1 MVLATA
7 GGVAVGQIQWEPHTI
22 AGGEFSAIDAS
33 CVFAID
39 LDGDGDTD
47 ILSASSDDNK
57 IAWYENDGS
66 ENFLSHIISLQ
77 ADGAKSVFAIDM
89 DDDEDIDVLSASAGD
104 NKIAWY
110 ENLGYAGVGDI
121 SLSVPLEFGLGRVY
135 PSPFN
140 TQTTIPFTLGRAGR
154 VKLEIFDITGRNV
167 GAFLQTPLHGRYSAG
182 MHEVVWNAEGL
193 SSGVYL
199 VRLQQQRTGTLLH
212 ETRKAV
218 LVK

>member
-1 MVLATA
+1 M
-7 GGVAVGQIQWEPHTI
+7 
-22 AGGEFSAIDAS
+22 
-33 CVFAID
+33 
-39 LDGDGDTD
+39 
-47 ILSASSDDNK
+47 
-57 IAWYENDGS
+57 
-66 ENFLSHIISLQ
+66 
-77 ADGAKSVFAIDM
+77 
-89 DDDEDIDVLSASAGD
+89 
-104 NKIAWY
+104 
-110 ENLGYAGVGDI
+110 
-121 SLSVPLEFGLGRVY
+121 SVPLEFGLGRVY